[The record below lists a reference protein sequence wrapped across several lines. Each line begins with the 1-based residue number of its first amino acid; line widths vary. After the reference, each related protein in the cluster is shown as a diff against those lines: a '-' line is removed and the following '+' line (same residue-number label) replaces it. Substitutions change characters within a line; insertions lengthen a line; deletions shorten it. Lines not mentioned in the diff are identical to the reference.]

1 MYILYIY
8 NIHVY
13 VCITGVLY
21 MCLYILYIYNMHVC
35 MYNICNLY
43 IVYMYTIYNMYVYI
57 VVWISTSLIIS
68 EIENIF

>member
-1 MYILYIY
+1 
-8 NIHVY
+8 
-13 VCITGVLY
+13 
-21 MCLYILYIYNMHVC
+21 MHVC